1 MIFHR
6 VLAAPDPLCPG
17 EVDAQRFDRICHW
30 VRRWFNV
37 LPLDEAEGRRRQG
50 TLPERAMSLTFDDG
64 YADNHDL
71 ALPILQRH
79 GLSATFFVAA
89 GFLDGGCM
97 WNDIVIEAVRRT
109 ARPTLD
115 LEGVADLPLGRHTV
129 VSLVDKRSTIDN
141 LIRNL
146 KYQPQSHRKRAVDEI
161 ARCAGVEAPADLMM
175 SRAQLRALR
184 DAGMTIGAHTV
195 SHPILARLE
204 PAAAADEIGR
214 GKRMLETLL
223 DEPVTL
229 FAYPNGKPGED
240 FADEHVAMAREAG
253 FDAAVTTA
261 WGAGCAAT
269 DPYRLPRFTPWDT
282 VRLRFG
288 LRLMGNLKRQ

>member
-17 EVDAQRFDRICHW
+17 EVDAHRFDRICHW
-30 VRRWFNV
+30 VRHWFNV
-37 LPLDEAEGRRRQG
+37 LPLDEAEGRRRHG

-97 WNDIVIEAVRRT
+97 WNDIVVEAVRRT

-115 LEGVADLPLGRHTV
+115 LEGVADLQLGRHAV

-141 LIRNL
+141 LIGAL
-146 KYQPQSHRKRAVDEI
+146 KYQAQPHRKRAVDEI

-282 VRLRFG
+282 ARLRFG